1 MLSPCRFPISW
12 MQDPSRKYEEG
23 PRSEPDKLSC
33 DNRPEDGTAWYSL
46 PRLWS
51 SYSFSSDWSDVKW
64 SNIIRD
70 HRFINVFQNIHFVLN
85 QVISIC
91 MTTETQ
97 QSHQKVRL
105 YPSTV
110 FVFCRSFI
118 SRGKR
123 RGFDV
128 WCQSLRDGNEVRA
141 IFVCLFKWIHLTLI
155 VGVIITI
162 IGNSCFTPWSQG
174 STWFLRFSASNPQ
187 RQ

>member
-1 MLSPCRFPISW
+1 M
-12 MQDPSRKYEEG
+12 G

-118 SRGKR
+118 SRGEMR

-128 WCQSLRDGNEVRA
+128 WCQSLSEAETRWGQSLSVYLNVFTSPWLSCPCHYYDYWV
-141 IFVCLFKWIHLTLI
+141 FVFYTLI
-155 VGVIITI
+155 PSPDMI
-162 IGNSCFTPWSQG
+162 
-174 STWFLRFSASNPQ
+174 LRFSASNPQ